1 MPAKL
6 ESKITGREIRKIINN
21 VDWATF
27 WAEVHSAAIERIVPY
42 ALARAESRNRYR

>member
-27 WAEVHSAAIERIVPY
+27 WAEVYDASMKRIVPY
-42 ALARAESRNRYR
+42 ARARVESCNRYH

>member
-21 VDWATF
+21 ADWATF
-27 WAEVHSAAIERIVPY
+27 WAEV
-42 ALARAESRNRYR
+42 RNATIKSINLFR